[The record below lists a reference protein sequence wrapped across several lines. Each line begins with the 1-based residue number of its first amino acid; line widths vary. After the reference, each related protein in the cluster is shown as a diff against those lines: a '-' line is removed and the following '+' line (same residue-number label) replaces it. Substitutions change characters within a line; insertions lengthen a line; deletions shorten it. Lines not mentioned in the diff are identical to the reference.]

1 MIEINNKNNKI
12 EVEKNSIG
20 SQDSQ
25 RKIKNTPE
33 KIYKKEPITK
43 IHSKKKIIVIA
54 TVSFIGLVLI
64 TLIVLIIG
72 HLCFG
77 WFKNKEPLIIEKI
90 REENLVSRYSELKS
104 STNYYNYEGVEEG
117 QKIKNHLVST
127 DFIVGL
133 NKKDRLDKIYDFNN
147 IDYLYESYILILNI
161 TYSNETDSLYLGGL
175 NIYDEVNSL
184 EDLIEINN
192 EFLKKYLG
200 ESNNAQNNIPFA
212 KFYFYENGTLDN
224 IYFPEGIN
232 DYYKTLVVDLIEKIT
247 PKLSKS
253 LYEDENNKRRFENGN
268 EGTYLNYEEI
278 ARNGLLD
285 KTIIYEDKI
294 EKNTDKEKDD
304 FTFENKKLNSKTVR
318 TFNSTGDMTL
328 LDMEGE
334 VRFISSKVEPGQE
347 EIKYEKVR
355 ENEEIGG
362 GENNSAANESFYN
375 LGFNEFKLNA
385 KSNMK
390 LIKNGIDP
398 KTLTNLKHLDELLKM
413 ELYQKKMSSIYSED
427 NNESEERGINEG
439 AQEKKDTEGLQKN
452 ENNLKRNLAEKAVNF
467 VSSYNI
473 PYNIINLNFLGLI
486 IELNQN
492 LHINSNTGLRQNN
505 LNLNIGKLAINLN
518 SASLYQYYNSKAKNI
533 SSELYKK
540 EPSLSKPFDAFGF
553 TLNLDFRVKVEVKN
567 GIYINITNGEMYVK
581 GYETFYLGVSAD
593 VGTNLFI
600 VSFGVKI
607 MGHIA
612 DGIQYIQAN
621 TISKSGQTGV
631 ERYKRINSCSVD
643 LELYFSV
650 WILFWEKRYNI
661 IINLF
666 KGFSSNERK
675 YQICKLEK
683 C

>member
-1 MIEINNKNNKI
+1 M
-12 EVEKNSIG
+12 
-20 SQDSQ
+20 
-25 RKIKNTPE
+25 
-33 KIYKKEPITK
+33 
-43 IHSKKKIIVIA
+43 
-54 TVSFIGLVLI
+54 
-64 TLIVLIIG
+64 
-72 HLCFG
+72 
-77 WFKNKEPLIIEKI
+77 
-90 REENLVSRYSELKS
+90 
-104 STNYYNYEGVEEG
+104 
-117 QKIKNHLVST
+117 VST

-184 EDLIEINN
+184 EDLFEINN
-192 EFLKKYLG
+192 EFLKKYLW

-212 KFYFYENGTLDN
+212 KFYFYENGTLDK

-390 LIKNGIDP
+390 LIKNGVDP

-413 ELYQKKMSSIYSED
+413 ELYQKKS
-427 NNESEERGINEG
+427 
-439 AQEKKDTEGLQKN
+439 LQ
-452 ENNLKRNLAEKAVNF
+452 
-467 VSSYNI
+467 
-473 PYNIINLNFLGLI
+473 
-486 IELNQN
+486 
-492 LHINSNTGLRQNN
+492 
-505 LNLNIGKLAINLN
+505 
-518 SASLYQYYNSKAKNI
+518 
-533 SSELYKK
+533 
-540 EPSLSKPFDAFGF
+540 
-553 TLNLDFRVKVEVKN
+553 
-567 GIYINITNGEMYVK
+567 YI
-581 GYETFYLGVSAD
+581 
-593 VGTNLFI
+593 
-600 VSFGVKI
+600 VKI
-607 MGHIA
+607 IMN
-612 DGIQYIQAN
+612 Q
-621 TISKSGQTGV
+621 
-631 ERYKRINSCSVD
+631 
-643 LELYFSV
+643 
-650 WILFWEKRYNI
+650 
-661 IINLF
+661 
-666 KGFSSNERK
+666 RK
-675 YQICKLEK
+675 EV
-683 C
+683 

>member
-117 QKIKNHLVST
+117 QKIQNHLVST

-294 EKNTDKEKDD
+294 EKNSDKEKDD

-390 LIKNGIDP
+390 LIKNGVDP

-413 ELYQKKMSSIYSED
+413 ELYQKKKSSIYSED

-492 LHINSNTGLRQNN
+492 LHINSNTGLRQNSLTLN
-505 LNLNIGKLAINLN
+505 FGKKAIDLDSISLNQSYNSGTNDIYNNLLEKGLNLD
-518 SASLYQYYNSKAKNI
+518 S
-533 SSELYKK
+533 
-540 EPSLSKPFDAFGF
+540 PFDAFGYSIGVTF
-553 TLNLDFRVKVEVKN
+553 KVEVEAKN

-581 GYETFYLGVSAD
+581 GYEGVYLSVSAGIG
-593 VGTNLFI
+593 VNLFI
-600 VSFGVKI
+600 VSLGAKI
-607 MGHIA
+607 KGHIA
-612 DGIQYIQAN
+612 DVIQNILAYTQN
-621 TISKSGQTGV
+621 GV
-631 ERYKRINSCSVD
+631 TKVEKYRELKSCSVD

-650 WILFWEKRYNI
+650 CILFWKKTSSVTF
-661 IINLF
+661 NLF
-666 KGFSSNERK
+666 KGFSSSTKVNET
-675 YQICKLEK
+675 LL
-683 C
+683 

>member
-1 MIEINNKNNKI
+1 MIEINNKNNKR

-20 SQDSQ
+20 NQDSQ
-25 RKIKNTPE
+25 RKIKNTTE
-33 KIYKKEPITK
+33 KIYKKESITK
-43 IHSKKKIIVIA
+43 IQSKKKIIVIA

-77 WFKNKEPLIIEKI
+77 WFKNKEPLIIDKI

-104 STNYYNYEGVEEG
+104 STNYYNYEGIEEG
-117 QKIKNHLVST
+117 QKIQSHLVST

-184 EDLIEINN
+184 EDLIQINN

-200 ESNNAQNNIPFA
+200 ESNNEQNNIPFA

-253 LYEDENNKRRFENGN
+253 SYEDENNKRRFENGN

-294 EKNTDKEKDD
+294 EKNSDKEKDD

-334 VRFISSKVEPGQE
+334 VRFISSRVEPGQE

-355 ENEEIGG
+355 ENEEIEGG
-362 GENNSAANESFYN
+362 KNNSAANESFYN

-390 LIKNGIDP
+390 LIKNGLDP

-413 ELYQKKMSSIYSED
+413 ELYQKKS
-427 NNESEERGINEG
+427 
-439 AQEKKDTEGLQKN
+439 LQ
-452 ENNLKRNLAEKAVNF
+452 
-467 VSSYNI
+467 
-473 PYNIINLNFLGLI
+473 
-486 IELNQN
+486 
-492 LHINSNTGLRQNN
+492 
-505 LNLNIGKLAINLN
+505 
-518 SASLYQYYNSKAKNI
+518 
-533 SSELYKK
+533 
-540 EPSLSKPFDAFGF
+540 
-553 TLNLDFRVKVEVKN
+553 
-567 GIYINITNGEMYVK
+567 YI
-581 GYETFYLGVSAD
+581 
-593 VGTNLFI
+593 
-600 VSFGVKI
+600 VKI
-607 MGHIA
+607 IMN
-612 DGIQYIQAN
+612 Q
-621 TISKSGQTGV
+621 
-631 ERYKRINSCSVD
+631 
-643 LELYFSV
+643 
-650 WILFWEKRYNI
+650 
-661 IINLF
+661 
-666 KGFSSNERK
+666 RK
-675 YQICKLEK
+675 EV
-683 C
+683 

>member
-294 EKNTDKEKDD
+294 EKNSDKEKDD

-390 LIKNGIDP
+390 LIKNGVDP

-413 ELYQKKMSSIYSED
+413 ELYQKKKSSIYSED

-540 EPSLSKPFDAFGF
+540 EPSLSKPFNVFGF

-581 GYETFYLGVSAD
+581 GYEKFYLGVSAD

-621 TISKSGQTGV
+621 TISKSGQTSV